1 VNTDALRLFRWM
13 RRAQPP
19 RAALLR
25 ALLSGVV
32 ATATSVGLLV
42 GAVAL
47 LTVSSTRPGLSAVAG
62 VLIIIELL
70 AFARSPIRF
79 AERLS
84 AHRLGFSAV
93 TRWRHWLV
101 STIGSWNF
109 DKWRSYATG
118 DLLERSLRDTDELQ
132 DLWLRCVIPV
142 TAAAVTSV
150 VGDLIIGILPPRGDW
165 LAYAGMLALLQVLGF
180 IGLLSNF
187 GPLIDADRTLRTVR
201 GSYVATLVELS
212 SITPEL
218 ALLGRLDFARQRS
231 DEATR
236 ALARAER
243 HLRQRRRAS
252 SALAVVVTAAA
263 VGLLVIHHPTT
274 SPVWTVVVALLTLA
288 TFEMLSTVRTALDT
302 AVAVSGAAERLEALE
317 IPDSERDASWPTDTT
332 LQCSNVTVSEDGRV
346 LLAGVSLALRARQRL
361 ALVGESGVGKSTLLR
376 ALAGLELV
384 DAGEVRIGN
393 TAVQDIAE
401 ADLRRHL
408 AYVPAEPGLFRGF
421 ARDVVA
427 LGRSGSRNAIG
438 DLGVLGI
445 DVDNATRWEDLSR
458 GEGARVAVARALV
471 TSPQILLLDE
481 PTSGLGREETES
493 LLALI
498 EASGASV
505 VVATHDPVVMSWCD
519 QVLELREGDLHPR

>member
-1 VNTDALRLFRWM
+1 MNADARRLLRWV

-25 ALLSGVV
+25 ALLGGIV

-47 LTVSSTRPGLSAVAG
+47 LVVSSTRPGLSAVAG
-62 VLIIIELL
+62 ILIIIELL

-101 STIGSWNF
+101 ATIGRWNF
-109 DKWRSYATG
+109 AKWRTYAAG

-142 TAAAVTSV
+142 TAAAVTAAL
-150 VGDLIIGILPPRGDW
+150 GDLIISILPPHGEW
-165 LAYAGMLALLQVLGF
+165 LAYAGLLALLQVFGF
-180 IGLLSNF
+180 IGILSNF
-187 GPLIDADRTLRTVR
+187 GSLIEADRTLRTVR

-212 SITPEL
+212 SVTPEL
-218 ALLGRLDFARQRS
+218 TLLGRLDFVQKRS
-231 DEATR
+231 DEAHD

-243 HLRQRRRAS
+243 HLRRRRRAS
-252 SALAVVVTAAA
+252 SGVAVAVTAAA
-263 VGLLVIHHPTT
+263 VAVLVLHHPTT
-274 SPVWTVVVALLTLA
+274 SSVWTVVVALVALS
-288 TFEMLSTVRTALDT
+288 TFEALSTVRAALDT
-302 AVAVSGAAERLEALE
+302 AIAVSGAAERLEALE
-317 IPDSERDASWPTDTT
+317 VPESERYANWPADSA
-332 LQCSNVTVSEDGRV
+332 LQCSKVSLSEDGRI
-346 LLAGVSLALRARQRL
+346 LLADVSFALRAGQRL
-361 ALVGESGVGKSTLLR
+361 ALTGESGAGKSTLLR
-376 ALAGLELV
+376 ALAGLEPV
-384 DAGEVRIGN
+384 DSGVVRIGDI
-393 TAVQDIAE
+393 ALSDIAE
-401 ADLRRHL
+401 EDLRRHL

-427 LGRSGSRNAIG
+427 LGRSGDRNATS
-438 DLGVLGI
+438 DLSALGI
-445 DVDNATRWEDLSR
+445 DVENATRWEDLSR
-458 GEGARVAVARALV
+458 GEGARIAVVRALV
-471 TSPQILLLDE
+471 TSPEILLLDE
-481 PTSGLGREETES
+481 PTSGLGREETEA

-498 EASGASV
+498 ETTGASV

-519 QVLELREGDLHPR
+519 QVLELRESDLHPR